1 MTQLPITKCYTRN
14 DVEPI
19 IEIKV
24 GYIATQEDDGWW
36 LITDKEGQKV
46 CRVSDASAKE
56 LTVVEE
62 EYQIKSNE
70 LRYGSIVL
78 MHGEKDTVCEIGQ
91 SYNGFCQKQGYFNL
105 DKGYMN
111 PIAITDEILSK
122 FSLKLTTNQETTIAK
137 FENNTLNLPKDNEL
151 SYDPESKQFMLNGMF
166 LPESPKYV
174 HQLQNLIFAL
184 TFIEPV
190 ITDL

>member
-62 EYQIKSNE
+62 KYQMKAIE
-70 LRYGSIVL
+70 LR
-78 MHGEKDTVCEIGQ
+78 IGNYV
-91 SYNGFCQKQGYFNL
+91 SLPDGDFV
-105 DKGYMN
+105 
-111 PIAITDEILSK
+111 PIADGGILLYSQGKFDCYPIEINEESLGM
-122 FSLKLTTNQETTIAK
+122 FSVQLTTNQATTIVK
-137 FENNTLNLPKDNEL
+137 FENNTLNLPKNNEL
-151 SYDPESKQFMLNGMF
+151 SYDPESKQFTLNGMF